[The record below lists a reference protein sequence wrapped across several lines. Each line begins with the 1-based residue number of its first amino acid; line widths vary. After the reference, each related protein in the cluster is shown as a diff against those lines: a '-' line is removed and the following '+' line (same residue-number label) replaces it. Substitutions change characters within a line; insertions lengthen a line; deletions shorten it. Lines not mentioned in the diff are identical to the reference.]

1 MKKSILLGALAIFAI
16 SAMSIQ
22 SVEAQNPVKKQN
34 VKTEVKKSQ
43 NSTDAATPT
52 VTVKSDKATVDKT
65 ADTKQAAS
73 HDCCASDNKC
83 KKQLSTARQANKKA
97 NSNVKAEVK
106 KSKEKA
112 VEVNKTDN

>member
-34 VKTEVKKSQ
+34 VKTEVKKNQ

-52 VTVKSDKATVDKT
+52 TTEKSDKAAVDKT

-73 HDCCASDNKC
+73 HDCCASENKC
-83 KKQLSTARQANKKA
+83 KKQLGTASEANKKA
-97 NSNVKAEVK
+97 NSKVKSEVK
-106 KSKEKA
+106 KSKKKA
-112 VEVNKTDN
+112 VEENKTDK